1 MINSKA
7 ILFIDKKYYKNK
19 QSVDIYHIE
28 NVLVIN
34 NKYCFHTFLIFTSP
48 HSKYFTLISFTESLR
63 SLFYK
68 ESVILERGKLIKS
81 KVNAVLTLIHKYTLI
96 NIVGSLYHSNCISP
110 EHIYE

>member
-1 MINSKA
+1 MFLSSIISTVS
-7 ILFIDKKYYKNK
+7 IL
-19 QSVDIYHIE
+19 
-28 NVLVIN
+28 
-34 NKYCFHTFLIFTSP
+34 FLIFTSP